1 MKGLLLD
8 IFNLRSDRTGFFNS
22 APDAA
27 SVVTPARA
35 MEIFEE
41 LAGMPNMA
49 YGYTDDGCYARA
61 HLMCKKMID
70 MNVVPEKA
78 WAFETP
84 ARELTVNFPHG
95 EQVWWFHVAPTLGVD
110 TGTGQRY
117 EKMAFDPSLFDGP
130 VPIKKWGEVMH
141 ADPKSIFVTPCGK
154 APPQYTGDYT
164 PFHRTGRRTDA
175 KAEKM
180 MADYV
185 RLQNEQGFMPEV
197 FPSPLRSRFM
207 TPDASAN
214 DEAFTRKGGPVCP
227 KPQG

>member
-1 MKGLLLD
+1 
-8 IFNLRSDRTGFFNS
+8 
-22 APDAA
+22 
-27 SVVTPARA
+27 
-35 MEIFEE
+35 
-41 LAGMPNMA
+41 
-49 YGYTDDGCYARA
+49 
-61 HLMCKKMID
+61 
-70 MNVVPEKA
+70 
-78 WAFETP
+78 
-84 ARELTVNFPHG
+84 
-95 EQVWWFHVAPTLGVD
+95 
-110 TGTGQRY
+110 
-117 EKMAFDPSLFDGP
+117 
-130 VPIKKWGEVMH
+130 MH

-164 PFHRTGRRTDA
+164 PFHRTGWRTDA